1 MAQTHGEGGHS
12 PLQQFEIKS
21 LIDLPSVGGMDVS
34 FTNSSLMMVIALVLI
49 TGFMTLAMRERSLVP
64 GRLQMVAESAYE
76 FIANL
81 IRDTVGSEGR
91 PYFPFVFALFMFVL
105 MGNLL
110 GMLPYSFT
118 FTSHI
123 IVTFALAAVVFVLV
137 TVVAL
142 MRHGLHFFSYF
153 FPSGAPVATAPLII
167 PIEILSYLSRPV
179 SLSIRLFANMMAG
192 HTMLK
197 VFAIFTV
204 AMGVFGVL
212 PLAVNVALIGFEVLV
227 AILQAYV
234 FTILTCL
241 YLHDAIHLH

>member
-1 MAQTHGEGGHS
+1 VAG
-12 PLQQFEIKS
+12 PLEQFEVKPLLPITVGSTDASFTNAS
-21 LIDLPSVGGMDVS
+21 LFMALAVVLVTIFVVGGMRGR
-34 FTNSSLMMVIALVLI
+34 A
-49 TGFMTLAMRERSLVP
+49 LVP
-64 GRLQMVAESAYE
+64 GRWQSMTELAYE
-76 FIANL
+76 FVAGMV
-81 IRDTVGSEGR
+81 RDNVGSKGR
-91 PYFPFVFALFMFVL
+91 QYFPFVFSLFMFVL
-105 MGNLL
+105 FGNLL
-110 GMLPYSFT
+110 GMIPYSFT